1 MSWKSLVTASLL
13 CVLASPAF
21 AVPQLEITSGGL
33 DASGNWVWNV
43 RIAPTTATTPV
54 ATELGFTANTTVKNV
69 TNASPTSWDTNTP
82 GNQIFTW
89 ETPFNTPPKPE
100 GIEANCTGC
109 TITNTAALP
118 AANGHPSTVVA
129 GTLNQIFSALGS
141 APALTLSS
149 PAGTTIAASVP
160 YLTITTAGPTDTSLT
175 SSITLS
181 GSYAGSG
188 HVAEISSGAN
198 PTNYKGFTG
207 SASRTLVPG
216 DANLSGVG
224 GPGAAVTLADL
235 TILAGNLNKPG
246 SFTWAQGDFN
256 GTTSGNEVTLA
267 DLTILASHLN
277 KAAEVGASTKLTA
290 TGVVDTP
297 GAGAGLGSS
306 SVPEPASIA
315 LLGLAV
321 LGSLGLV
328 GRKR

>member
-1 MSWKSLVTASLL
+1 V
-13 CVLASPAF
+13 ASPAF

-33 DASGNWVWNV
+33 DASGNWIWNV

-54 ATELGFTANTTVKNV
+54 ATELGFAANGAVKSV
-69 TNASPTSWDTNTP
+69 ANASAASWDTNTP
-82 GNQIFTW
+82 GNSIFGW
-89 ETPFNTPPKPE
+89 ETPYNTPPKPE
-100 GIEANCTGC
+100 GIEVNAAAGTP
-109 TITNTAALP
+109 ITNAAALP
-118 AANGHPSTVVA
+118 AVGGHPT
-129 GTLNQIFSALGS
+129 TLVTPATPTNQIFAALGS
-141 APALTLSS
+141 AAALTLSS
-149 PAGTTIAASVP
+149 PAGTTIGASVP
-160 YLTITTAGPTDTSLT
+160 YLTFTTAGPTDTTLT

-181 GSYAGSG
+181 GSYDGANKSG
-188 HVAEISSGAN
+188 HVAEITSGSN

-207 SASRTLVPG
+207 SASRTLVAG

-246 SFTWAQGDFN
+246 SFTWGQGDFN
-256 GTTSGNEVTLA
+256 GTTTGNEVTLA

-277 KAAEVGASTKLTA
+277 KSAEVGAYSKLTA

-306 SVPEPASIA
+306 SVPEPASMA
-315 LLGLAV
+315 LVGLAV